1 MAIYELWLE
10 QNPDGSYT
18 AGFTRIPPENKDSSY
33 RTPSFQ
39 IPHQAAFE
47 LRARMRGFLSASDQL
62 RIRQR
67 SRIYDNIN
75 DALED
80 LLRK

>member
-10 QNPDGSYT
+10 QNPDGSYI
-18 AGFTRIPPENKDSSY
+18 AGFDRIPPEKKDSSY
-33 RTPSFQ
+33 ITPPFQ
-39 IPHQAAFE
+39 VRQQAVFE
-47 LRARMRGFLSASDQL
+47 LRNRLRGFLGPSDQL

-67 SRIYDNIN
+67 SRIYENIN
-75 DALED
+75 EALED

>member
-10 QNPDGSYT
+10 QNPDGSYI
-18 AGFTRIPPENKDSSY
+18 AGFDRIPPENRGSNY

-39 IPHQAAFE
+39 VRQQAAFE
-47 LRARMRGFLSASDQL
+47 LRNQLRGLFGASDQL

-67 SRIYDNIN
+67 SRIYENIN